1 MKATLIKEFG
11 GTEVFEYTTVETPVP
26 NSEEVLIKILA
37 TGVNRLDHYLR
48 EGKMMPDIPLPHI
61 LGSDAVGEIA
71 AVGDKVKG
79 FNIGERVMLVPGYP
93 MNPEH
98 QDINPMTLAP
108 SYGIVGA
115 ANQGTYAEY
124 VKVPAKF
131 VIKDT
136 SGLSPE
142 LAATLPMA
150 TVTGVR
156 AVKEVGQVKAG
167 DRVVILAGNSGTGS
181 FNIQIAKALGA
192 EVLSTTISSSS
203 IDFIKELGADKVIN
217 TKDEDLVTAVKEWTN
232 GEGAD
237 VVIDNLGGDFL
248 AKSIQVLKPKGVVV
262 SMGFAAS
269 PTVTFDVRSL
279 FFGQA
284 IIRGTIMG
292 TKEDLEFGLE
302 LVRQGKIKPQL
313 DVTLPLS
320 EASKAHDMLINGG
333 VKGNIVL
340 IP

>member
-1 MKATLIKEFG
+1 MKAAIINEFG
-11 GTEVFEYTTVETPVP
+11 GTEVLQYTDVEIPTPKAD
-26 NSEEVLIKILA
+26 EVLIKIHA

-71 AVGDKVKG
+71 LVGNNVDG
-79 FNIGERVMLVPGYP
+79 FEIGEKVMIVPGYP

-98 QDINPMTLAP
+98 EDINPMTLAP

-131 VIKDT
+131 VVKDT
-136 SGLSPE
+136 SGISSE
-142 LAATLPMA
+142 MAATLPMV

-167 DRVVILAGNSGTGS
+167 DKVVILAGNSGTGS
-181 FNIQIAKALGA
+181 FNVQLAKALGA
-192 EVLSTTISSSS
+192 EVLATTTSEENF
-203 IDFIKELGADKVIN
+203 DFIKELGADKVIN
-217 TKDEDLVTAVKEWTN
+217 TKEVDLVEAVKEWTN
-232 GEGAD
+232 GAGAD
-237 VVIDNLGGDFL
+237 VIIDNLGGEFFS
-248 AKSIQVLKPKGVVV
+248 KSIEALKPKGVLV

-269 PTVTFDVRSL
+269 PNVSFDVRGL
-279 FFGQA
+279 FFGQT
-284 IIRGTIMG
+284 IIRGSIMG

-302 LVRQGKIKPQL
+302 LVRQGKIIPQL
-313 DVTLPLS
+313 GATLPLS
-320 EASKAHDMLINGG
+320 EASKAHDLLISGG